1 MYEEFKALVVDDEAM
16 VRDLTSRALTRRGFV
31 CEQAS
36 NGLDAKELILKNR
49 YDVVVSDF
57 RMPQLNGHRLV
68 TELCNME
75 ERPVIVLVT
84 GVIDPTLA
92 ASVLNSG
99 ADDIMFKPID
109 HDVLAVKVRFMV
121 ESRRES
127 AATPTD
133 DATPADSVER
143 TEVIGADL

>member
-1 MYEEFKALVVDDEAM
+1 MYEEFTALVVDDEAM

-31 CEQAS
+31 CDQAT
-36 NGLDAKELILKNR
+36 NGLDAKEMVLNND

-68 TELCNME
+68 AELCGME
-75 ERPVIVLVT
+75 KRPVIVLVT

-92 ASVLNSG
+92 ASVLNAG

-121 ESRRES
+121 ESRRE
-127 AATPTD
+127 AASR
-133 DATPADSVER
+133 AEVE
-143 TEVIGADL
+143 A